1 LFDSRCQELF
11 FLISPNQKRISI
23 RMNETS
29 TDLISLFAKAIRDN
43 WNFRALSDYGGSS
56 FTYREIGEKVL
67 KIHDLFRKTGIRK
80 GDKVALYGKNSAN
93 WGVLY
98 ISTVTYGAVIVPILP
113 DFKPADVHHIVTHSD
128 SLLLFSEDSLFG
140 ILDPKAMPKVRK
152 ILSIQDLTDLFKR
165 GDAPEAE
172 KPEEPGAGFPDGITP
187 EMISFEP
194 SQGDDI
200 AVISYTSG
208 TTGFSKGV
216 VIQHKSL
223 LGNILYA
230 HRNMPLNPKDQI
242 LSFLPLAHTYGCAFE
257 FLFPF
262 TLGCDITFLTNTPS
276 PKIIM
281 QAFQEIKPALIL
293 SVPLV
298 IEKIYK
304 SQLIPALRKP
314 AIKIL
319 SNVPLL
325 NQVVYS
331 KIRKKMVDV
340 FGGNFR
346 ELVIG
351 GAPFN
356 SQAERFFHK
365 INFPFTVGYGMTE
378 CGPLIS
384 YASWKTTELGA
395 SGRVVDELEIKIDS
409 PDPRKIAGEIMVR
422 GNHVMMGYYKN
433 EEATKAV
440 LEEDGWLHTGDLGVI
455 DPKGNIYIKGRSKS
469 MILGPSGK
477 NIYPEEIESILNNR
491 FLVMESLIIERDHQ
505 LTAVIYPDAD
515 AMEKAGVTKE
525 KLPEIF
531 KGYLHDLNHRL
542 PKYMLVTGFEIT
554 ETEFEKTPKRSIKR
568 FLYQ

>member
-1 LFDSRCQELF
+1 MST
-11 FLISPNQKRISI
+11 
-23 RMNETS
+23 TS
-29 TDLISLFAKAIRDN
+29 TDLISLFANAIRDN
-43 WNFRALSDYGGSS
+43 WESRALSDFGGSS
-56 FTYREIGEKVL
+56 FTYREVGEKIL
-67 KIHDLFRKTGIRK
+67 KIHALFEKSGIRK
-80 GDKVALYGKNSAN
+80 GDKIALFGKNSAN
-93 WGVLY
+93 WGMIYL
-98 ISTVTYGAVIVPILP
+98 STVTYGAVIVPILP

-128 SLLLFSEDSLFG
+128 SVLLFAEDSLFSG
-140 ILDPKAMPKVRK
+140 LDAKAMPQVQK
-152 ILSIQDLTDLFKR
+152 ILKIQDLSVLFER
-165 GDAPEAE
+165 GHSPAEE
-172 KPEEPGAGFPDGITP
+172 KPSKPVTENPENITP
-187 EMISFEP
+187 GMIRFGP
-194 SQGDDI
+194 SDGEDI

-230 HRNMPLNPKDQI
+230 HRNMPLNAKNRI

-262 TLGCDITFLTNTPS
+262 TLGCDITFLTKTPS

-281 QAFQEIKPALIL
+281 QAFQEIRPELIL

-314 AIKIL
+314 AVNIL
-319 SNVPLL
+319 SKIPLL
-325 NQVVYS
+325 NLMIYQ

-356 SQAERFFHK
+356 KQAETFFHK

-384 YASWKTTELGA
+384 YASWKTTQLGA
-395 SGRVVDELEIKIDS
+395 SGRAVDELEIRIDS
-409 PDPRKIAGEIMVR
+409 PEPAKKAGEILVK
-422 GNHVMMGYYKN
+422 GNHVMLGYYKN
-433 EEATKAV
+433 EEATRAV
-440 LEEDGWLHTGDLGVI
+440 LDENGWLHTGDLGVM
-455 DPKGNIYIKGRSKS
+455 DSKGNIYIKGRSKS

-491 FLVMESLIIERDHQ
+491 FLVMESLIIERDHL

-525 KLPEIF
+525 RLPEIF

-554 ETEFEKTPKRSIKR
+554 ESEFEKTPKRSIKR
-568 FLYQ
+568 YLYQ

>member
-1 LFDSRCQELF
+1 
-11 FLISPNQKRISI
+11 
-23 RMNETS
+23 MNTKS
-29 TDLISLFAKAIRDN
+29 TDLISLFANTIRDN
-43 WNFRALSDYGGSS
+43 WEFRALSDYGGSS
-56 FTYREIGEKVL
+56 FTYREVGEKIL
-67 KIHDLFRKTGIRK
+67 KIHELFRRSGINK

-93 WGVLY
+93 WGIIYL
-98 ISTVTYGAVIVPILP
+98 STVAYGAVIVPILP
-113 DFKPADVHHIVTHSD
+113 DFKPADVHHIATHSD
-128 SLLLFSEDSLFG
+128 SVLLFAEDSLFSS
-140 ILDPKAMPKVRK
+140 LDPEAMPQVRK
-152 ILSIQDLTDLFKR
+152 ILKIQDQSVLFYR
-165 GDAPEAE
+165 GESSV
-172 KPEEPGAGFPDGITP
+172 EESFTGSVSESNGEITP
-187 EMISFEP
+187 EMINFE
-194 SQGDDI
+194 SSRGEDI

-230 HRNMPLNPKDQI
+230 HRNMPLNPQNRI

-262 TLGCDITFLTNTPS
+262 TLGCDITFLTKTPS

-281 QAFQEIKPALIL
+281 QAFQEIKPELIL

-304 SQLIPALRKP
+304 SQLIPVLRKP

-319 SNVPLL
+319 THIPLL
-325 NQVVYS
+325 NQLIFR

-356 SQAERFFHK
+356 SQAERFFRK
-365 INFPFTVGYGMTE
+365 IGFPFTVGYGMTE

-384 YASWKTTELGA
+384 YASWKTTKLGA
-395 SGRVVDELEIKIDS
+395 SGRIVDELELRIDS
-409 PDPRKIAGEIMVR
+409 PEPTKIAGEILVR
-422 GNHVMMGYYKN
+422 GNHVMLEYYKN
-433 EEATKAV
+433 EEATLAV
-440 LEEDGWLHTGDLGVI
+440 LEKDGWLHTGDLGII
-455 DPKGNIYIKGRSKS
+455 DAKGNIHIKGRSKN

-477 NIYPEEIESILNNR
+477 NIYPDEIESILNNR
-491 FLVMESLIIERDHQ
+491 FLVMESLIIERDQ
-505 LTAVIYPDAD
+505 NLVALIFPDAD
-515 AMEKAGVTKE
+515 AMGKAEVTKE
-525 KLPEIF
+525 RLPEIF
-531 KGYLHDLNHRL
+531 KGYIHDLNHRL
-542 PKYMLVTGFEIT
+542 PKYIHVSGFEIV
-554 ETEFEKTPKRSIKR
+554 ESEFEKTPKRSIKR